1 MNIGIVN
8 DMPMAVEALRRTM
21 ISGGHQVLWVAENGA
36 IAVKHCAQ
44 EKPDLVLMDLIMP
57 VMDGVE
63 ATRRIMQESPC
74 QILVVTASVTG
85 NSGKVFEAMGAG
97 ALDVVATPVPGTENS
112 TSGQELLC
120 KIERIGILSG
130 ITKRT
135 SLQRPVRPAQPGVAP
150 RETGKC
156 LLVIGCSTGG
166 PRALL
171 RILSTFPR
179 DLPASIV
186 VAQHM
191 DEQFISGLVDW
202 LNNQVALQVRVL
214 TEGDRP
220 RPGLVLI
227 PATSHH
233 LVMHRNNT
241 LGYSVEPTD
250 NSYHPSVDVFFKSVA
265 RYWQGNCIGVILTGM
280 GRDGAE
286 GLLALSRQGNYS
298 IAQDRESSVVF
309 GMPRAAIEVG
319 AARDILPVEA
329 IGPKIIANLASQK
342 GKNHDRTH
350 GRNSTGA

>member
-1 MNIGIVN
+1 MKIGIVN

-21 ISGGHQVLWVAENGA
+21 VSGGHQVLWLAENGA
-36 IAVKHCAQ
+36 IAVERCAR
-44 EKPDLVLMDLIMP
+44 EKPDLILMDLIMP

-74 QILVVTASVTG
+74 QILVVTASVAG

-97 ALDVVATPVPGTENS
+97 ALDVVATPVLGTENG
-112 TSGQELLC
+112 TSGRDLLT

-130 ITKRT
+130 IIKRT
-135 SLQRPVRPAQPGVAP
+135 GPQRPAPPAQPGAAP
-150 RETGKC
+150 REKGKGL

-179 DLPASIV
+179 DFPASIV

-202 LNNQVALQVRVL
+202 LNSQVALQVRVL
-214 TEGDRP
+214 SKGDRP
-220 RPGLVLI
+220 RPGVVLI
-227 PATSHH
+227 PSTPHH
-233 LVMHRNNT
+233 LVMNRNNT

-250 NSYHPSVDVFFKSVA
+250 NYYHPSVDVFFKSVA
-265 RYWQGNCIGVILTGM
+265 RYWQGSCIGVILTGM

-286 GLLALSRQGNYS
+286 GLLALRRQGNYS

-309 GMPRAAIEVG
+309 GMPKAAIEVG
-319 AARDILPVEA
+319 AAQDVLPVEA
-329 IGPKIIANLASQK
+329 IGAKIIDKLAAQK
-342 GKNHDRTH
+342 RKYHD
-350 GRNSTGA
+350 

>member
-21 ISGGHQVLWVAENGA
+21 IRGGHRVLWVAENGA

-44 EKPDLVLMDLIMP
+44 EKPDLILMDLIMP

-63 ATRRIMQESPC
+63 ATRRIMQGSPC
-74 QILVVTASVTG
+74 QVLVVTASVAG

-97 ALDVVATPVPGTENS
+97 ALDVVATPVLGTEND
-112 TSGQELLC
+112 TSGQDLLT

-135 SLQRPVRPAQPGVAP
+135 SPQRPVPPAQPGAAP
-150 RETGKC
+150 REKGQD

-171 RILSTFPR
+171 RILSTFPQ

-191 DEQFISGLVDW
+191 DEQFISGLVEW
-202 LNNQVALQVRVL
+202 LNNQLALQVSVL
-214 TEGDRP
+214 TKGDRP
-220 RPGLVLI
+220 RPGVVLI
-227 PATSHH
+227 PSTSHH
-233 LVMHRNNT
+233 LVMHRNTT
-241 LGYSVEPTD
+241 LGYSLEPTD
-250 NSYHPSVDVFFKSVA
+250 NYYHPSVDVFFKSVA
-265 RYWQGNCIGVILTGM
+265 RYWQGRCIGVILTGM

-286 GLLALSRQGNYS
+286 GLLALHRQGNYS
-298 IAQDRESSVVF
+298 IAQDQESSVVF
-309 GMPRAAIEVG
+309 GMPKAAIEVG
-319 AARDILPVEA
+319 AAQDILPLEA
-329 IGPKIIANLASQK
+329 IGPKIIDKLASPK
-342 GKNHDRTH
+342 RKI
-350 GRNSTGA
+350 S

>member
-21 ISGGHQVLWVAENGA
+21 VSGGHQVLWLAENGA
-36 IAVKHCAQ
+36 VAVERCAQ
-44 EKPDLVLMDLIMP
+44 KKPDLILMDLIMP

-74 QILVVTASVTG
+74 QILVVTASVAG

-97 ALDVVATPVPGTENS
+97 ALDVVATPVLGTENG
-112 TSGQELLC
+112 TSGQELLA

-130 ITKRT
+130 IIKRT
-135 SLQRPVRPAQPGVAP
+135 SPQRPGRTLQPDSPP
-150 RETGKC
+150 REKGKGL

-179 DLPASIV
+179 DFPAAIV

-202 LNNQVALQVRVL
+202 LNNQVTLKVKVL
-214 TEGDRP
+214 NKGDRP
-220 RPGLVLI
+220 RPGVVLI

-233 LVMHRNNT
+233 LIMNRNNT

-250 NSYHPSVDVFFKSVA
+250 NYYHPSVDVFFKSVA
-265 RYWQGNCIGVILTGM
+265 RYWQGSCIGVILTGM
-280 GRDGAE
+280 GRDGAD
-286 GLLALSRQGNYS
+286 GLLALRRQGNYS

-309 GMPRAAIEVG
+309 GMPKAAIEVG
-319 AARDILPVEA
+319 AAQDVLPIEA
-329 IGPKIIANLASQK
+329 IGAKIIDVLESQK
-342 GKNHDRTH
+342 GKYHD
-350 GRNSTGA
+350 

>member
-1 MNIGIVN
+1 MKIGIVN
-8 DMPMAVEALRRTM
+8 DMPMAMEALRRTM
-21 ISGGHQVLWVAENGA
+21 ISGGHQILWVAENGA
-36 IAVKHCAQ
+36 IAVERCAQ

-63 ATRRIMQESPC
+63 ATRRIMKESPC
-74 QILVVTASVTG
+74 QILVVTASVAS

-97 ALDVVATPVPGTENS
+97 ALDVVATPVLGTENG
-112 TSGQELLC
+112 TSGQDLLT

-130 ITKRT
+130 MTKRT
-135 SLQRPVRPAQPGVAP
+135 SPQRPVRPLQPGVAP
-150 RETGKC
+150 REKGQDL

-179 DLPASIV
+179 DFPASIV

-202 LNNQVALQVRVL
+202 LNNQVALEVKVL
-214 TEGDRP
+214 SKGDRP
-220 RPGLVLI
+220 RPGVVLI

-250 NSYHPSVDVFFKSVA
+250 NYYHPSVDVFFKSVA
-265 RYWQGNCIGVILTGM
+265 RYWQGGCIGVILTGM
-280 GRDGAE
+280 GRDGAD
-286 GLLALSRQGNYS
+286 GLLALRRQGNYS
-298 IAQDRESSVVF
+298 IAQDQESSVVF
-309 GMPRAAIEVG
+309 GMPKAAIEVG
-319 AARDILPVEA
+319 AAQDILPVED
-329 IGPKIIANLASQK
+329 IGSKIIDKLGEIS
-342 GKNHDRTH
+342 
-350 GRNSTGA
+350 

>member
-1 MNIGIVN
+1 MKIGIVN

-36 IAVKHCAQ
+36 IAVERCAQ

-63 ATRRIMQESPC
+63 ATRRIMKESPC
-74 QILVVTASVTG
+74 QILVVTASVAG

-97 ALDVVATPVPGTENS
+97 ALDVVATPVLGTENG
-112 TSGQELLC
+112 TSGQDLLT

-130 ITKRT
+130 IIKRT
-135 SLQRPVRPAQPGVAP
+135 NLQRPIRPVQPGAAP
-150 RETGKC
+150 REKGQGS

-202 LNNQVALQVRVL
+202 LNNQVALKVRVL

-220 RPGLVLI
+220 RPGVVLI
-227 PATSHH
+227 PSTSHH

-250 NSYHPSVDVFFKSVA
+250 NYYHPSVGVFFKSVA
-265 RYWQGNCIGVILTGM
+265 RYWQGSCIGVILTGM

-286 GLLALSRQGNYS
+286 GLLALRRQGNYS

-309 GMPRAAIEVG
+309 GMPKAAIELG
-319 AARDILPVEA
+319 AARDILPVDA
-329 IGPKIIANLASQK
+329 IGAKIIDVLASQR
-342 GKNHDRTH
+342 GKYH
-350 GRNSTGA
+350 G